1 MEERLKEAPCGLVS
15 VDNNGCIIEVNNRY
29 LSWMGYREEEVI
41 GKHIETFLTK
51 VNRMFVHSY
60 FFPTIQLHGSV
71 EEFYI
76 NIMNSAGESV
86 PLLMNARRYMQDGVP
101 VIDCMFIQMKQRID
115 YEMELRSL
123 QKTTEKAYKDRE
135 EAFAQ
140 LEKIYVEIERKQDE
154 ILEMNEVLLKLSN
167 TDKLT
172 AIPNRRFFQE
182 ELERHIERHSRKG
195 TVFSLL
201 MVDIDHF
208 KMVNDTHG
216 HLVGDN
222 VLIQLAELL
231 TQEVRP
237 VDRVARLG
245 GEEFVIILPGM
256 DAEEALELAVKL
268 NRAVEFADWERVD
281 RLTVSIGAS
290 TFSEGDTEVTILHDA
305 DQALYQAK
313 ARGRNCSKHVQEV
326 LLDN

>member
-1 MEERLKEAPCGLVS
+1 MEERLKEAPCGLIS
-15 VDNNGCIIEVNNRY
+15 IDHNGCITEVNNRY

-51 VNRMFVHSY
+51 VNRMFVHTY
-60 FFPTIQLHGSV
+60 FVPTIQLHGTV

-76 NIMNSAGESV
+76 NLTNSAGESV
-86 PLLMNARRYMQDGVP
+86 PFLLNARRYMQDDVP
-101 VIDCMFIQMKQRID
+101 IIDCMFIQMKQRID

-140 LEKIYVEIERKQDE
+140 LEKIYLEIERKQDE
-154 ILEMNEVLLKLSN
+154 ILKMNDELLKLSN

-182 ELERHIERHSRKG
+182 ELERHMERYSRKG

-208 KMVNDTHG
+208 KKVNDTYG
-216 HLVGDN
+216 HLVGDS
-222 VLIQLAELL
+222 VLIQLAEVL
-231 TQEVRP
+231 TEEVRSE
-237 VDRVARLG
+237 DRVARLG
-245 GEEFVIILPGM
+245 GEEFVVILPQT
-256 DAEEALELAVKL
+256 DAEEAIEQARRL
-268 NRAVEFADWERVD
+268 NKVVGNTKWETID
-281 RLTVSIGAS
+281 RLTVSIGVS
-290 TFSEGDTEVTILHDA
+290 TFSESDTESTILNSA

-313 ARGRNCSKHVQEV
+313 ASGRNCSIHFQEV
-326 LLDN
+326 L

>member
-1 MEERLKEAPCGLVS
+1 MEERLKEAPCGLIS
-15 VDNNGCIIEVNNRY
+15 IDHNGCIIEVNNRY
-29 LSWMGYREEEVI
+29 LSWMGYREEEVV

-51 VNRMFVHSY
+51 VNRIFVHTY
-60 FFPTIQLHGSV
+60 FVPAIQLHGSV

-76 NIMNSAGESV
+76 NLTSASGEPV
-86 PLLMNARRYMQDGVP
+86 PLLMNARRYIQDDVP
-101 VIDCMFIQMKQRID
+101 IVDCMFIQMKQRID

-123 QKTTEKAYKDRE
+123 QKKTEKAYKDRE

-140 LEKIYVEIERKQDE
+140 LEKIYGEIERKQDE

-182 ELERHIERHSRKG
+182 ELERHIEQHSRKG

-208 KMVNDTHG
+208 KKVNDTHG

-222 VLIQLAELL
+222 ALIRLAELL
-231 TQEVRP
+231 TREVRP

-256 DAEEALELAVKL
+256 DAEASLELAVKL
-268 NRAVEFADWERVD
+268 NKAVEFATWERVD
-281 RLTVSIGAS
+281 RLTVSIGVS
-290 TFSEGDTEVTILHDA
+290 TFSEGDTEVTILHTA
-305 DQALYQAK
+305 DQALYHAK
-313 ARGRNCSKHVQEV
+313 ASGRNCSIHFQEV
-326 LLDN
+326 V